1 MNREEVLMNIQEKE
15 FRIFFQNSLHKTR
28 IDLTKIF
35 PNFYKQ
41 TIKKIKHQIKK
52 WMGLIFH
59 QFNLH

>member
-1 MNREEVLMNIQEKE
+1 MNKEEVLMNIQEKE
-15 FRIFFQNSLHKTR
+15 FQIFFQNSLRKTR

-52 WMGLIFH
+52 
-59 QFNLH
+59 